1 MLFNS
6 AQHLPMD
13 WSVLES
19 LKKLPPA
26 GVIALAVKTGVKDT
40 YTKEEYNALNQN
52 KIINRVTK
60 GDIRKFIFLCLE
72 LNDRNLITKNI

>member
-1 MLFNS
+1 
-6 AQHLPMD
+6 MD